1 MSSLISNLNSALSGA
16 AGYWL
21 LTFLKVVLLLFIVLT
36 VNAYLTWFERKV
48 VAFMQTRVGPHR
60 VGPHGLLQPAADG
73 LKFLFKEDA
82 MPAGVDKFVYLL
94 APFLALTLSLAS
106 LAVIPFGPKPLP
118 FAFFGGHQINLWIT
132 NPDIG
137 LLILFAVT
145 ALGVYGVALA
155 GWASNSKYPLL
166 GGLRSS
172 AQMVSYELALTM
184 SVVGVVLMANTF
196 SLSRII
202 EAQSGRTLWGI
213 LPAWNVWSFHSGFP
227 QIVGFF
233 CFLTAAIAETNR
245 VPFDLPEA
253 ESELVAGFHTEY
265 SSFKFAMFFIAEYTS
280 MITVSC
286 LCTILFFGGWTSPFA
301 DSWTFTH
308 YLPSAI
314 LIPFGLWVIY
324 DGLKYETIFGRVIL
338 PGIGTALAA
347 IGALLLAGIW
357 IQPLGEANEFIQA
370 PFWFLAKVFLFLFFY
385 VWTRGTLPRF
395 RYDQL
400 MNIGWKLLL
409 PVSIVNVIVT
419 AAFVLYRSGK

>member
-1 MSSLISNLNSALSGA
+1 VNAFITYISQQLSQPLGF
-16 AGYWL
+16 WV
-21 LTFLKVVLLLFIVLT
+21 LTAIKIGLLLFIVLT

-48 VAFMQTRVGPHR
+48 VALMQSRVGPHR

-94 APFLALTLSLAS
+94 APFLALTLALAS
-106 LAVIPFGPKPLP
+106 LAVIPFGKDPLP
-118 FAFFGGHQINLWIT
+118 FKFFGHQIDLWIT

-137 LLILFAVT
+137 LLVLFSVT

-172 AQMVSYELALTM
+172 AQMVSYELSMTM
-184 SVVGVVLMANTF
+184 SVVGVLLMANSF
-196 SLSRII
+196 SLTKII
-202 EAQSGRTLWGI
+202 EAQSGRTIFGI
-213 LPAWNVWSFHSGFP
+213 LPAWNIVSFHGGFP
-227 QIVGFF
+227 QVVGFL
-233 CFLTAAIAETNR
+233 CFFISAIAETNR

-280 MITVSC
+280 MITVSA
-286 LCTILFFGGWTSPFA
+286 LCAILFFGGWNSPFP
-301 DSWTFTH
+301 STQFWHFTF
-308 YLPSAI
+308 YLPSLI
-314 LIPFGLWVIY
+314 LLPFGLWVIF
-324 DGLKYETIFGRVIL
+324 DGIKYETIFGKLVL
-338 PGIGTALAA
+338 PGVGTAIAGLGAA
-347 IGALLLAGIW
+347 LIVFPGINNYIQGPFWLLAKI
-357 IQPLGEANEFIQA
+357 F
-370 PFWFLAKVFLFLFFY
+370 FFLFFY
-385 VWTRGTLPRF
+385 VWARGTLPRF

-409 PVSIVNVIVT
+409 PVSIANVIVT
-419 AAFVLYRSGK
+419 AGFALFRSVK